1 MAKIAFLFPGQ
12 GAHYVGMGKNLYQ
25 SFAEARET
33 FEEANQVL
41 GFDLKKL
48 CFEGNMDELTK
59 TENTQPAILTVS
71 VAAYRVYMKE
81 IGVKPDL
88 MAGHS
93 LGEISALCSAGALT
107 FPDALRIVRQR
118 GRFMQEA
125 VAPGSGGMAAV
136 NGVPL
141 SIVAEVCQRVST
153 ETDLV
158 VVSNYNSQNQIVI
171 SGHQKALREAGERLK
186 TAGATVIPLTVSA
199 PFHSPLMKPAAD
211 RLKLELEK
219 YTFSQLKYPVISNVT
234 AEPYPDQDSI
244 KDYLTK
250 QLVHGVRWLD
260 SMEYLIAQGVEL
272 TVELGPQTVLRNL
285 MKRIAP
291 QIKSYAYDDATD
303 RRALKTEL
311 TVVEQQPEQIKKG
324 MDFIIKCIA
333 EAICTKNNNHDEQE
347 YQKGVVEPY
356 RQVTRMKEEI
366 EKANREPTAAEI
378 RSAFEMLK
386 TVFNTKKVPDDE
398 QVARFKDLFATTQ
411 IKGVF
416 NDFEY

>member
-41 GFDLKKL
+41 EFDLKKL

-81 IGVKPDL
+81 IGVKPDF

-93 LGEISALCSAGALT
+93 LGEISALCSAGALD

-118 GRFMQEA
+118 GKFMQEA
-125 VAPGSGGMAAV
+125 VTPGIGGMAAV
-136 NGVPL
+136 NGVPP
-141 SIVAEVCQRVST
+141 SIVADVCQKVST
-153 ETDLV
+153 EVELV
-158 VVSNYNSQNQIVI
+158 VVSNYNSPNQIVI
-171 SGHQKALREAGERLK
+171 SGHQKALQKAGEKLK
-186 TAGATVIPLTVSA
+186 TAGATVIPLRVSA

-219 YTFSQLKYPVISNVT
+219 YTFSQFKYEVISNVT
-234 AEPYPDQDSI
+234 AEPYPDQGSI
-244 KDYLTK
+244 KEYLTK

-347 YQKGVVEPY
+347 YRKGVVEPY

-366 EKANREPTAAEI
+366 EKANREPTAAEV
-378 RSAFEMLK
+378 RSALEMLK
-386 TVFNTKKVPDDE
+386 RVFNTKKVPDEE
-398 QVARFKDLFATTQ
+398 QVARFNALFETTQ
-411 IKGVF
+411 INGVF
-416 NDFEY
+416 NDFKY